1 MCASRGAACASQAA
15 FRRRQRAVEE
25 ATATLDAVT
34 LSTTVW
40 NRQGLRVSQDGTY
53 KSAATMLGSGAV
65 TLAQVGAA
73 VRAALG
79 HAHADAKRMAALVG
93 DDGDG
98 VTTGEAETAAIE
110 CYYRPH
116 VAQQQVRT
124 AGAHSCWLEGHRIW
138 G

>member
-1 MCASRGAACASQAA
+1 M
-15 FRRRQRAVEE
+15 EE
-25 ATATLDAVT
+25 ATATLDAVK

-79 HAHADAKRMAALVG
+79 HAHADAQRMSALLG

-98 VTTGEAETAAIE
+98 VTTGAAETAAIE

-124 AGAHSCWLEGHRIW
+124 AGAGCCCVQHHRRW